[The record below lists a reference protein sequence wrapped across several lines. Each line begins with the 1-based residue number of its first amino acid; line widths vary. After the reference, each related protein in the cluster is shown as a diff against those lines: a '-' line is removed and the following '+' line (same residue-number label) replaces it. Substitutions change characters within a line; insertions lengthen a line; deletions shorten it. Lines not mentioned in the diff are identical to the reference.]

1 MSRIVQVS
9 IGTLVVLALL
19 TTPAVY
25 AVRQQAQIRKFRVV
39 RPGVLYRSGQM
50 TREGLKRILNDYA
63 IKTVISLRD
72 GTTMSDK
79 TEEEYLTSEEVHFV
93 RILPSQWGDVGGSV
107 PVEEGVR
114 KFRAIMS
121 DPKNYPVLIHC
132 FAGIHRT
139 GAYCAIYRMEFE
151 HWSNERAIT
160 EVKANGYTNLDEE
173 LDILGFLEQYR
184 PSWMPPVEPSPA
196 TSTVK
201 EKTNTKP
208 TTGHGKPA
216 ARGRTKHRR
225 KTSVAARQL

>member
-1 MSRIVQVS
+1 MARVVQVAVGS
-9 IGTLVVLALL
+9 LIVLVLI

-50 TREGLKRILNDYA
+50 TKEGLKRILNDYG

-72 GTTMSDK
+72 GTTASDRA
-79 TEEEYLTSEEVHFV
+79 EEEFLNSEEINFV
-93 RILPSQWGDVGGSV
+93 RILPSQWGDMGGSV

-114 KFRAIMS
+114 KFRAVLS
-121 DPKNYPVLIHC
+121 DPSNYPVLLHC

-151 HWSNERAIT
+151 HWSNARAIA

-184 PSWMPPVEPSPA
+184 PSWMPPVEPAP
-196 TSTVK
+196 STAEFQQTPK
-201 EKTNTKP
+201 ARKA
-208 TTGHGKPA
+208 TGHSKPS
-216 ARGRTKHRR
+216 ARGRTRHRR
-225 KTSVAARQL
+225 KTGFAA